1 MSFLC
6 IYLLKL
12 SPQVYYVKLFTVD
25 VILVLLYSSGK
36 VTTQGVVVIVWQVC
50 VQIIPEHTG
59 EWMTKIGEQMTK
71 VLQKNLGKSLYF
83 IECQ

>member
-71 VLQKNLGKSLYF
+71 VLQKNLGLDF